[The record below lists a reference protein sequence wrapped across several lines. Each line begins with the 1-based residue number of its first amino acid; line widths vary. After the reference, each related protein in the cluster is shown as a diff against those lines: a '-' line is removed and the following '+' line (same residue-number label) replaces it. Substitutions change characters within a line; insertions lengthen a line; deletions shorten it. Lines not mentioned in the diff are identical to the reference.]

1 MAGMTTYS
9 DNCEK
14 AAKNIIDHVGKNIVF
29 GAPLGLGKPVGIMN
43 ALYQMAESDKSIK
56 LTFIT
61 ALTLARPILHNEL
74 EKRFVEPFLDR
85 ILKDYEELLYE
96 KARVE
101 QKLPS
106 NVTIIEFFL
115 STAKFLHNNYV
126 QQNYIS
132 TSYTDVARDT
142 VYYKMNAIGQQ
153 VSHRDDN
160 KDLYSLSCNSD
171 LFHDV
176 VQRMEATTKKFA
188 VVAEVN
194 NNLPFMHGDAVIE
207 SKVFTDIV
215 DTRHYKTLFAVPH
228 DELSIEDQLI
238 GLYTSTLIKDD
249 SCLQIGIGKLS
260 NALTAAL
267 IMRQNDNELYQE
279 LLTRLQVKEKFR
291 TTIEDYGDTTIFK
304 KGLYAS
310 TEMLCDGYLQ
320 LYKEN
325 ILKKKVYDHAGLQ
338 RLLNAGL
345 VTENISS
352 DILDVLLEHK
362 VIHPVLTQEDFEFLQ
377 KFGIFESDI
386 DWNNGSLV
394 LPTGESLSAD
404 LTVTRH
410 KNALVSDCLGQKLKL
425 GHIAHAAFF
434 LGSSD
439 LYRELLDL
447 SYAELETMN
456 MTAVARTN
464 SLLWNPE
471 LLTLQRQHAR
481 FVNSAMMVT
490 LGCVM
495 ISDGL
500 ANMSE
505 VSGVGGQFDFV
516 EMAVDLEGSRSIIN
530 CRSTRTAKGKTGS
543 NIIWEYPN
551 TTIPRFL
558 RDIVITEYGIA
569 DCRSKTD
576 SEVIK
581 AMLNVSDSRFQD
593 VLLKSAKKA
602 GKIPAD
608 YQIPKLFRN
617 NFPAAIE
624 PVIRDY
630 QHKGHFDPY
639 PFGTELTETEK
650 VLKPVLLKLGDYS
663 KGKLLLTVIASWFY
677 VGSDSY
683 FKTYLER
690 MQLYQVSS
698 FNEWVYKKLLKFML
712 RDSIKDSFSVGASL
726 NQ

>member
-9 DNCEK
+9 DNCKE
-14 AAKNIIDHVGKNIVF
+14 AAKNIIAHVGKNIVF
-29 GAPLGLGKPVGIMN
+29 GAPLGLGKPVGVMN
-43 ALYQMAESDKSIK
+43 ALYQMAENDKSIK

-61 ALTLARPILHNEL
+61 ALTLARPVLTNEL
-74 EKRFVEPFLDR
+74 EKRFVEPFLER

-96 KARVE
+96 KARIE

-106 NVTIIEFFL
+106 NITIIEFFL

-142 VYYKMNAIGQQ
+142 AYYKMNVIGQQ
-153 VSHRDDN
+153 VSHRGDN
-160 KDLYSLSCNSD
+160 QDTYSLSCNSD

-176 VQRMEATTKKFA
+176 VQRMEASTKNFA

-215 DTRHYKTLFAVPH
+215 DTRQYKTLFAVPH
-228 DELSIEDQLI
+228 DELSMEDQLI
-238 GLYTSTLIKDD
+238 GIYTSTLIKDD

-267 IMRQNDNELYQE
+267 IMRQNDNALYQE
-279 LLTRLQVKEKFR
+279 ILTRLQVKEKFR
-291 TTIEDYGDTTIFK
+291 TTIEDYGDVNVFN

-338 RLLNAGL
+338 RLMNAGK
-345 VTENISS
+345 ISEIITS
-352 DILDVLLEHK
+352 DILDVLLENK
-362 VIHPVLTQEDFEFLQ
+362 IIHLTLTQDDVEFLK
-377 KFGIFESDI
+377 KFGIFASDV
-386 DWNNGSLV
+386 DWNNGDLV
-394 LPTGESLSAD
+394 LPSGESLSTD
-404 LTVTRH
+404 LSVTKH
-410 KNALVSDCLGQKLKL
+410 KNALVSECLGRKLKS

-439 LYRELLDL
+439 LYQELLDL
-447 SYAELETMN
+447 SDAELETIN

-490 LGCVM
+490 LGCVL

-516 EMAVDLEGSRSIIN
+516 EMAVDLDGSRSIIN

-543 NIIWEYPN
+543 NIVWEYPN

-558 RDIVITEYGIA
+558 RDIIVTEYGIA

-576 SEVIK
+576 AEVIK
-581 AMLNVSDSRFQD
+581 AMLNVSDSRYQD
-593 VLLKSAKKA
+593 VLLNTAKKA
-602 GKIPAD
+602 GKIPMD

-624 PVIRDY
+624 PIIREY
-630 QHKGHFDPY
+630 QHKGYFDPY

-650 VLKPVLLKLGDYS
+650 VLKPVLLTLGDYT
-663 KGKLLLTVIASWFY
+663 KGKLLLSVIASWFY
-677 VGSDSY
+677 FGGDDK
-683 FKTYLER
+683 FKPYLER
-690 MQLYQVSS
+690 MRLFKVSS
-698 FNEWVYKKLLKFML
+698 FNELVYKKLLKFML
-712 RDSIKDSFSVGASL
+712 RHKV
-726 NQ
+726 